1 MKYLKEQL
9 APKENFNF
17 RVIRGGMDDLIPR
30 LDILADT
37 LYLKV
42 FVCSHNVGE
51 RPLKH
56 FRLSCHSGLRLR
68 QN

>member
-9 APKENFNF
+9 ATKENFNF
-17 RVIRGGMDDLIPR
+17 HVIRGGMDDLIPR

-42 FVCSHNVGE
+42 FVYAHIMWT
-51 RPLKH
+51 RD
-56 FRLSCHSGLRLR
+56 R
-68 QN
+68 

>member
-9 APKENFNF
+9 ATKENFNF
-17 RVIRGGMDDLIPR
+17 HVIRGRMDDLIPR

-42 FVCSHNVGE
+42 FVYAHIIWK
-51 RPLKH
+51 RD
-56 FRLSCHSGLRLR
+56 R
-68 QN
+68 